1 MSGTTQKTDEEIL
14 NLNPFSIFVQ
24 LQIKNIYQVVHWARR
39 GFERRNENFPESSLK
54 PKIVGYYYFQAS
66 DV

>member
-14 NLNPFSIFVQ
+14 NFNPFSIFVQ
-24 LQIKNIYQVVHWARR
+24 LQKNISQVHWARR